1 MVSVSTQ
8 VLVLADLLSG
18 VSVSETAR
26 RYDLSRPT
34 VRVIRAKFTD
44 VEANGGEVRLSVER
58 NREEIDAL
66 LLTTLRESLEAQKAI
81 LQVVGDEKYLKR
93 QRGRD
98 NAKILDVI
106 SAFTLRLLS
115 LYEGR
120 ASKY

>member
-34 VRVIRAKFTD
+34 VRVIRAKYTEMAED
-44 VEANGGEVRLSVER
+44 GGEVRLSVER

-66 LLTTLRESLEAQKAI
+66 LLCTLRESLEAQLAI
-81 LQVVGDEKYLKR
+81 LEVVSEEKYILR
-93 QRGRD
+93 QRARD
-98 NAKILDVI
+98 NAKLFDVI
-106 SAFTLRLLS
+106 SGFTLRLLS
-115 LYEGR
+115 IYEG
-120 ASKY
+120 